1 MKKLTKA
8 LSFLLTLAMIVGLM
22 PGVSLTAQAD
32 SPYTGAAA
40 IQYSVSSYFS
50 NNGSTATREYTLE
63 ATQLPCTYSITALD
77 TTFNWKNFNIT
88 SVQVTEGTNITID
101 SSNKTVTINDIGE
114 SKIRIVADF
123 KNGYGQFT
131 FNNTFTVSK
140 VHTHNIGEG
149 ESARTVTF
157 TPWTSAD
164 SLPTEAGSYYLTQ
177 DVTIGS
183 TWDVPTGT
191 VNLCLDGHGVRYTG
205 STSVITVGNNAILNL
220 YDCNTTTEHKYTV
233 NENGLAVVND
243 AASGDTVKFFTGGY
257 ITGGKGTKT
266 AVYSNQ
272 KYGGGV
278 YVASGGTFNMN
289 GGTISRNTA
298 HSGGGVYVDLGDYD
312 YDNSK
317 EIPGGTFNMNDGTIS
332 GNMAYYGGGV
342 YVHDGGTFTMNGGTI
357 IGNAEIGDA
366 ENEGGGVYVE
376 SGGTFNMTG
385 GSITGNT
392 AKGDGGGVHVDKG
405 GTFTMNG
412 GSITGNT
419 AKGEYSGGGVYVYY
433 GTFNL
438 SGSPTITGNTKKG
451 NASNVHLENGNITLT
466 GALTNTTPIG
476 VTMKTLGM
484 FADSADDGVKA
495 KDYLANFTSDNGT
508 YEVQTE
514 GDKLRL
520 GVPSTSGGASELPEV
535 IRDCTYK
542 HGEHMIYAN
551 VLLIS
556 ENNLSVLADGAVY
569 ASYYG
574 AQIYVYDARGYTYKF
589 YDEKGAELAFTLAGS
604 TSASGKDVGLS
615 GDLENLPITLS
626 VYTIPESVNPEALY
640 IVAAEPADNP
650 VTSCTVTFAGN
661 GNTVTK
667 EVTLPYTFRA
677 DYETGNGEIDQIVK
691 ALYGIDDWWVQSEE
705 NPTSTDTAKADVGF
719 DSGNLY
725 LTIQATFDGEVTV
738 NVTYDNDNEVTS
750 RTFELKITCSGGASE
765 LPEVIRDCTY
775 QFGIQPI
782 YANVPL
788 TTEQDFTPLTDGAVS
803 VYFGSNTFSVADIKG
818 YSYKFYD
825 AKGAEFTFTL
835 TESVS
840 ASGKDVGLS
849 GDVTVYQFVYTIP
862 ESVNLEALYIVAT
875 EPEAPFVKVPSA
887 DALATTLP
895 NIPEWPQE
903 DQEAWQAARDTW
915 EAAAVAWVEANKE
928 ALKAEYDVALQ
939 ASGNAAY
946 FMVVYGRY
954 EYENENYYTY
964 IYYADSSF
972 SEFDSNGSK
981 LDTLQD
987 SMGEDGSIVYYRGAD
1002 STSAVAVTNV
1012 TLDKTA
1018 TQTIDVG
1025 GSVAFTATVAPDNAS
1040 DKKVV
1045 WSVSGDAVKLYT
1057 NADCTAEVGAGAVET
1072 LTVYA
1077 KGISAGSA
1085 TVTATSN
1092 ADSTKTASCDVT
1104 VEEAAATTYTVA
1116 FTDTLGWGDIHVYY
1130 WDNGPEWPGVAM
1142 EKSIVN
1148 EYGQQVYT
1156 AELPADVK
1164 GIIFNGNGDQTVDI
1178 TSGITNGAQWY
1189 PINEKEGFGYKV
1201 ELISSLDPTTFTV
1214 TWKNGNTVLE
1224 TDENVS
1230 EGTTP
1235 TYNGNTPEKTEDESY
1250 TYTFSGWSDGTNT
1263 YGVSDTLPAVTADV
1277 TYTATFA
1284 ATAKVSKTALD
1295 DAITEAETYYD
1306 SIKDS
1311 HSDAA
1316 ATLKDA
1322 IDAAKSVKDN
1332 ADATQ
1337 TEVDAALAALTGAK
1351 TTAEAAVL
1359 TETKNDL
1366 NSAITGAETYYES
1379 IKDSHSDT
1387 AATLKDAIDAAKSVK
1402 DNADATQTEVDA
1414 AIAAINGAK
1423 TTAEAAVLTETKADL
1438 NSAITEAETYYES
1451 IKDSNP
1457 EAAATLKD
1465 AIDAAKSVKDNAD
1478 ATQEQVDAALAAI
1491 TGAKTT
1497 AEAAV
1502 LTETKNDLNDAIT
1515 EAEAYYNS
1523 IKDSHSDTAATL
1535 KDAIDAAKSVKDN
1548 ADATQEQVDAAIAAI
1563 NGAKTAAENTVLQQ
1577 TISQV
1582 MSEVSA
1588 KTGSGMTYTGNP
1600 IQLINTPT
1608 TALPAGYTMK
1618 YAVTTENTAPTDA
1631 SLYTTSI
1638 PTATNAGTYYVWYK
1652 VVGDENHFDTEPA
1665 SVTVTISMATPTLTE
1680 PTLEAVTYD
1689 PSKTLANIALTGGW
1703 TWVTG
1708 TTVPTVGN
1716 TGYTAVISVD
1726 DANYDY
1732 SDVTGYD
1739 SAAHNVTRTLA
1750 LTVNKATVTAPTIE
1764 SKTYNAQN
1772 QTADVNE
1779 STLYTVRA
1787 NNGGTEAGDY
1797 NVVLALTDAANYKW
1811 SDSDEAEKT
1820 LIFSIAKAT
1829 NNTVSVS
1836 IEGWTYG
1843 DAANDPTAAS
1853 DFGTP
1858 VITYAVKDSGEF
1870 TGAVPTN
1877 TGNYTVKVT
1886 VEATDNYEGGEA
1898 TANFTISPKTLT
1910 ITAEAKSKTYGEA
1923 DPALTYT
1930 HSDLVGSD
1938 TITGALTR
1946 TVGENFG
1953 DYAINQGTL
1962 DAGANYT
1969 ITYNSANLTIN
1980 KKTLTITAGSAEKVY
1995 DATALTKNTANDYT
2009 NTELAFNDAIESV
2022 TITGSQTVKGES
2034 SNVPSAAVIKNG
2046 NGDNVTANYNITYTN
2061 GILKVTA
2068 KPITITA
2075 DSDTK
2080 IYDATALTKNSYTNT
2095 DLAEGDTITSVTITG
2110 TQTNFGT
2117 TDNVPSAAVIK
2128 HGGTDVTAS
2137 YAITYVN
2144 GTLEVTP
2151 KAVTITAKDK
2161 TKVYDGTALTEGGF
2175 TATALESTDS
2185 HTFTV
2190 AMTSESAITN
2200 FGTQPNVIATVD
2212 GTAITTGT
2220 PTAVGN
2226 YLVTTVDGT
2235 LSITKLEIK
2244 GAIVKLDAFEYD
2256 TTVPTAEFINDSTV
2270 AGANGTIVEG
2280 DSTKN
2285 VTYYYQAT
2293 AFLKS
2298 QTDDIEALADTEG
2311 VFAELKATTFE
2322 PGKHYVLAVV
2332 TGDNYTDTYITQS
2345 VFEVTKNTE
2354 KVRDADITAP
2364 EVDGTKVTV
2373 DEADRAK
2380 SLEYSLD
2387 GTTWKPVTLGENGEF
2402 TVEWANP
2409 VTDAE
2414 LKLRETADK
2423 SYAKPSAS
2431 VAGTKKITT
2440 TTFTVTYDANGGV
2453 KAPDAVT
2460 VTSDRTVTVSG
2471 KVNMTRKGYTFKG
2484 WNTKTDGSGTEVKA
2498 GDKLESGTT
2507 LYAQWEAN
2515 TYKVSFSANGGT
2527 GTMEKMSF
2535 TYDEAKT
2542 LTANGFTREGYEF
2555 LGWSL
2560 TANGGVQYQDKQS
2573 VKNLTESGTVTLY
2586 AVWAKEL
2593 YNINGTIKSAQTGTI
2608 TLRLVQGSIAFGKSE
2623 TVEYTTAETEANFT
2637 LNGVPAG
2644 TYNLVATQGDVT
2656 MTAAVLITD
2665 DHVALELITMPS
2677 GSASSVIDI
2686 KSVETPAIVV
2696 GGLDELAENE
2706 IVDGRK
2712 VKVAIAIE
2720 AQNETQAGEA
2730 GEAIIKESRA
2740 QNAEFIDFTV
2750 TKTITNKNV
2759 EESVETMTET
2769 SNVLELIIPFSFS
2782 GKTGIKLYR
2791 FHNGEVQNLE
2801 QAKGDESKD
2810 GVYSLDQKAG
2820 AIHVYAS
2827 KFSTYAITYSNFYPV
2842 SDFEPVIKDTEHGTI
2857 TVEPEK
2863 AKAGDEVVITAT
2875 PDEGYKLVELTVT
2888 DGYGKKL
2895 ELTENED
2902 GAYSFTQPSGKVTV
2916 EAKFIVKFVD
2926 VPENS
2931 YYEKAVDWAV
2941 EKSITNGVDETH
2953 FAPDATCT
2961 RAQAVTFLWRAL
2973 GCPEPTGTKSEFTD
2987 VTDANA
2993 FYYKAVLWATEN
3005 GVTNGYGDGKFG
3017 VNDTVNRAQMVT
3029 FMARAMKGKAT
3040 TAESFTDVPEGA
3052 YYADAAAWAKE
3063 NGISNGI
3070 GDNKFGSNENC
3081 ARAQIVTMLYRYFVK

>member
-8 LSFLLTLAMIVGLM
+8 LSILLSFALVLSLM
-22 PGVSLTAQAD
+22 PGVSLTALA
-32 SPYTGAAA
+32 
-40 IQYSVSSYFS
+40 
-50 NNGSTATREYTLE
+50 
-63 ATQLPCTYSITALD
+63 
-77 TTFNWKNFNIT
+77 
-88 SVQVTEGTNITID
+88 
-101 SSNKTVTINDIGE
+101 
-114 SKIRIVADF
+114 
-123 KNGYGQFT
+123 
-131 FNNTFTVSK
+131 
-140 VHTHNIGEG
+140 
-149 ESARTVTF
+149 
-157 TPWTSAD
+157 
-164 SLPTEAGSYYLTQ
+164 AGS
-177 DVTIGS
+177 
-183 TWDVPTGT
+183 
-191 VNLCLDGHGVRYTG
+191 
-205 STSVITVGNNAILNL
+205 STSTLNFTSMC
-220 YDCNTTTEHKYTV
+220 Y
-233 NENGLAVVND
+233 G
-243 AASGDTVKFFTGGY
+243 SGT
-257 ITGGKGTKT
+257 
-266 AVYSNQ
+266 
-272 KYGGGV
+272 
-278 YVASGGTFNMN
+278 
-289 GGTISRNTA
+289 
-298 HSGGGVYVDLGDYD
+298 
-312 YDNSK
+312 
-317 EIPGGTFNMNDGTIS
+317 
-332 GNMAYYGGGV
+332 
-342 YVHDGGTFTMNGGTI
+342 
-357 IGNAEIGDA
+357 
-366 ENEGGGVYVE
+366 
-376 SGGTFNMTG
+376 
-385 GSITGNT
+385 
-392 AKGDGGGVHVDKG
+392 
-405 GTFTMNG
+405 
-412 GSITGNT
+412 
-419 AKGEYSGGGVYVYY
+419 
-433 GTFNL
+433 
-438 SGSPTITGNTKKG
+438 
-451 NASNVHLENGNITLT
+451 
-466 GALTNTTPIG
+466 
-476 VTMKTLGM
+476 
-484 FADSADDGVKA
+484 ADDGVA
-495 KDYLANFTSDNGT
+495 WTVTSDGQESTFSSVYGIHYGT
-508 YEVQTE
+508 NSKAVQYI
-514 GDKLRL
+514 KL
-520 GVPSTSGGASELPEV
+520 STSSIPGTITSIKVNASTASNATASVSVTVGGEPFGGDPRALSKTAT
-535 IRDCTYK
+535 DYTFTGSGA
-542 HGEHMIYAN
+542 GEIL
-551 VLLIS
+551 VTVS
-556 ENNLSVLADGAVY
+556 
-569 ASYYG
+569 
-574 AQIYVYDARGYTYKF
+574 K
-589 YDEKGAELAFTLAGS
+589 
-604 TSASGKDVGLS
+604 
-615 GDLENLPITLS
+615 
-626 VYTIPESVNPEALY
+626 PESAY
-640 IVAAEPADNP
+640 
-650 VTSCTVTFAGN
+650 
-661 GNTVTK
+661 
-667 EVTLPYTFRA
+667 
-677 DYETGNGEIDQIVK
+677 K
-691 ALYGIDDWWVQSEE
+691 ALYVKSI
-705 NPTSTDTAKADVGF
+705 A
-719 DSGNLY
+719 
-725 LTIQATFDGEVTV
+725 
-738 NVTYDNDNEVTS
+738 VTY
-750 RTFELKITCSGGASE
+750 
-765 LPEVIRDCTY
+765 
-775 QFGIQPI
+775 
-782 YANVPL
+782 
-788 TTEQDFTPLTDGAVS
+788 
-803 VYFGSNTFSVADIKG
+803 
-818 YSYKFYD
+818 
-825 AKGAEFTFTL
+825 
-835 TESVS
+835 
-840 ASGKDVGLS
+840 
-849 GDVTVYQFVYTIP
+849 
-862 ESVNLEALYIVAT
+862 
-875 EPEAPFVKVPSA
+875 
-887 DALATTLP
+887 
-895 NIPEWPQE
+895 
-903 DQEAWQAARDTW
+903 
-915 EAAAVAWVEANKE
+915 
-928 ALKAEYDVALQ
+928 
-939 ASGNAAY
+939 
-946 FMVVYGRY
+946 
-954 EYENENYYTY
+954 
-964 IYYADSSF
+964 
-972 SEFDSNGSK
+972 
-981 LDTLQD
+981 
-987 SMGEDGSIVYYRGAD
+987 
-1002 STSAVAVTNV
+1002 STSPTVAVTGV
-1012 TLDKTA
+1012 TLDKTTA
-1018 TQTIDVG
+1018 QSIAVG
-1025 GSVAFTATVAPDNAS
+1025 GSVAFTATVAPDNAT
-1040 DKKVV
+1040 DKTVV
-1045 WSVSGDAVKLYT
+1045 WSVGGTNADAVKLYT
-1057 NADCTAEVGAGAVET
+1057 DADCTAEVGAGAVET
-1072 LTVYA
+1072 MTVYA

-1092 ADSTKTASCDVT
+1092 ADATKSASCNVT
-1104 VEEAAATTYTVA
+1104 VEEAAATTYTVT

-1156 AELPADVK
+1156 AELPTDVK

-1178 TSGITNGAQWY
+1178 TTGISNGAQWY
-1189 PINEKEGFGYKV
+1189 PVNEKEGFGYKV
-1201 ELISSLDPTTFTV
+1201 ELMSSSTVNVESVTLAPEAAQTIDVGGKVSFTATVAPDNATDKSVKWSVSGDAVKLYSDADCTAEVGAGAVETLTVYAKGISASSATITATSNADSEKKASCDVTVNAAQTQNEELLTTITATGTEQASYSVANVATVSFSNLPNYGSHYTANWGWWGTGWSATVTPADGYTITKCVFYDNIDNNATDSEAPFVVETAEDDKIPKVNGSYIYPYSTSAGVKKIEVYGYATPAPALDPVSYMAWNGTTLVEKTGDDACTDYTVVTADTTTFEDGKWYVVSNSVTVSSRITV
-1214 TWKNGNTVLE
+1214 TGTANLILCDGATLTASKGITVNSGNTINIYAQSEGTGVLSAGNTVNAAGIGGGGRGSSSGTVNIHGGIISATGGSTSAGIGGALE
-1224 TDENVS
+1224 GGNGEVNIYGGEVTAQGQNFAAGIGGYSGKSGGTVNIYGGTVNASGSKYGTTGIGIGGTEPGNCVVHIYGGEVTATSEKAAAGIQGTVTIDGGTVTANGGGDSNSIDCNSGETYSSNGINGTVTINGGTVTATGGNVTVTGYMSAIESSRGGTIYACSGISGTVTISGGTVTATGGNVTGEISNRGGNIYACNGIGGTVTISGGTVTATGGSHTGNSSGTAVKEKGFGGSLTLGTGMYLYGGTSANPESNLSNHVPQNNGDYARSRYMTVNNVAPHTHSFTYSATGATITATCTAGCDITEGLALTISAPTELTYDGSAKAATLSTGYNTTAFPGEYMIKYYKGANEVEAANVKAAGDYTAKVTVGEATASVDFTIAKATPSIETIPTASAITYGQKLADSALTGGAAKRGDTTVAGTFAWKSAETKPSVSDSNTTEYAVMFNPTDTDNYAAVECKVKLTVNRAEPTV
-1230 EGTTP
+1230 TVPTAKTP
-1235 TYNGNTPEKTEDESY
+1235 TYNGSAHELVNAGSAT
-1250 TYTFSGWSDGTNT
+1250 GGTM
-1263 YGVSDTLPAVTADV
+1263 Y
-1277 TYTATFA
+1277 
-1284 ATAKVSKTALD
+1284 
-1295 DAITEAETYYD
+1295 
-1306 SIKDS
+1306 
-1311 HSDAA
+1311 
-1316 ATLKDA
+1316 
-1322 IDAAKSVKDN
+1322 
-1332 ADATQ
+1332 
-1337 TEVDAALAALTGAK
+1337 
-1351 TTAEAAVL
+1351 
-1359 TETKNDL
+1359 
-1366 NSAITGAETYYES
+1366 
-1379 IKDSHSDT
+1379 
-1387 AATLKDAIDAAKSVK
+1387 
-1402 DNADATQTEVDA
+1402 
-1414 AIAAINGAK
+1414 
-1423 TTAEAAVLTETKADL
+1423 
-1438 NSAITEAETYYES
+1438 
-1451 IKDSNP
+1451 
-1457 EAAATLKD
+1457 
-1465 AIDAAKSVKDNAD
+1465 
-1478 ATQEQVDAALAAI
+1478 
-1491 TGAKTT
+1491 
-1497 AEAAV
+1497 
-1502 LTETKNDLNDAIT
+1502 
-1515 EAEAYYNS
+1515 
-1523 IKDSHSDTAATL
+1523 
-1535 KDAIDAAKSVKDN
+1535 
-1548 ADATQEQVDAAIAAI
+1548 
-1563 NGAKTAAENTVLQQ
+1563 
-1577 TISQV
+1577 
-1582 MSEVSA
+1582 
-1588 KTGSGMTYTGNP
+1588 
-1600 IQLINTPT
+1600 
-1608 TALPAGYTMK
+1608 

-1631 SLYTTSI
+1631 SLYATSI
-1638 PTATNAGTYYVWYK
+1638 PSETNAGTYYVWYK
-1652 VVGDENHFDTEPA
+1652 VVGDSNHNDTEPA

-1726 DANYDY
+1726 DANYVY
-1732 SDVTGYD
+1732 SAVTGYD

-1764 SKTYNAQN
+1764 SKTYNAQT
-1772 QTADVNE
+1772 QTADVTE
-1779 STLYTVRA
+1779 STLYTVTA

-1829 NNTVSVS
+1829 NNTVSLS

-1843 DAANDPTAAS
+1843 DAANAPTAAS

-1870 TGAVPTN
+1870 NNEVPTDA
-1877 TGNYTVKVT
+1877 GDYTVKAT
-1886 VEATDNYEGGEA
+1886 VAETANYKGGEA
-1898 TANFTISPKTLT
+1898 TADFTISPKTLT

-1962 DAGANYT
+1962 DAGANYA

-1980 KKTLTITAGSAEKVY
+1980 KKALTITAGSAEKVY

-2061 GILKVTA
+2061 GTLKVTA

-2110 TQTNFGT
+2110 TQTNVGEST
-2117 TDNVPSAAVIK
+2117 NVPSAAVIK

-2151 KAVTITAKDK
+2151 KAVTITANDK

-2175 TATALESTDS
+2175 TATALASTDS

-2226 YLVTTVDGT
+2226 YLVTTVDGA

-2256 TTVPTAEFINDSTV
+2256 TAVPTAEFINDSTV

-2280 DSTKN
+2280 DETKS

-2345 VFEVTKNTE
+2345 VFEVKKNTE

-2402 TVEWANP
+2402 TAEWANP
-2409 VTDAE
+2409 VTEAE
-2414 LKLRETADK
+2414 LKLRETADE

-2440 TTFTVTYDANGGV
+2440 TTFTVAYDANGGV

-2460 VTSDRTVTVSG
+2460 VTSDRTATVSG
-2471 KVNMTRKGYTFKG
+2471 KANMTRKGYTFKA
-2484 WNTKTDGSGTEVKA
+2484 WNTKADGNGTEVKA

-2560 TANGGVQYQDKQS
+2560 TANGGVQYQDKQN

-2593 YNINGTIKSAQTGTI
+2593 YNINGTIKSAQTGDI
-2608 TLRLVQGSIAFGKSE
+2608 TLQLVQGSIAFGKSE
-2623 TVEYTTAETEANFT
+2623 TVEYTTAETEVNFT

-2665 DHVALELITMPS
+2665 DHVALELIEMPS

-2706 IVDGRK
+2706 IVEDRK

-2730 GEAIIKESRA
+2730 GEAIVKESRA
-2740 QNAEFIDFTV
+2740 QNSEFIDFTV

-2769 SNVLELIIPFSFS
+2769 SNVLELVIPFNFS

-2791 FHNGEVQNLE
+2791 FHDGVEALK
-2801 QAKGDESKD
+2801 QAKGDEVLD
-2810 GVYSLDQKAG
+2810 GTYSLNQKAG

-2827 KFSTYAITYSNFYPV
+2827 KFSTYAITYSNFYPA
-2842 SDFEPVIKDTEHGTI
+2842 SDFEPVIKDTEHGTV
-2857 TVEPEK
+2857 TVEPQK
-2863 AKAGDEVVITAT
+2863 AQAGKEVVITAT
-2875 PDEGYKLVELTVT
+2875 PDASYKLGELTVT

-2902 GAYSFTQPSGKVTV
+2902 GTFSFKQPSGKVTV
-2916 EAKFIVKFVD
+2916 EAKFNKEVKFVD
-2926 VPENS
+2926 VSENS
-2931 YYEKAVDWAV
+2931 YYAKAVDWAV
-2941 EKSITNGVDETH
+2941 ENEITNGVDDTH

-2973 GCPEPTGTKSEFTD
+2973 GCPEPTSTKSEFTD
-2987 VTDANA
+2987 VAEGA
-2993 FYYKAVLWATEN
+2993 FYFKAVLWAAEN
-3005 GVTNGYGDGKFG
+3005 GVTNGYGDGTFG
-3017 VNDTVNRAQMVT
+3017 VNDTVNRGQMVT
-3029 FMARAMKGKAT
+3029 FMERAMKGKAK

-3070 GDNKFGSNENC
+3070 GGNMFGSNENC